1 MSALQKF
8 LLLHVVLA
16 GAMEVLNRCVYGSS
30 FSFPFFYLCFLSSN
44 VSITKVFF
52 VTATGISWCYAGVE
66 SLFTARRFLLSISLL
81 LFAVIYCQYY
91 RSSFVTAVNF
101 MQVLNHCSSITGL
114 HSMCSIV
121 FVVTFAMVLSS
132 AEVFSRPYLRNG

>member
-1 MSALQKF
+1 VFTARHFLFHFFTSVFCHPVSVLQKF
-8 LLLHVVLA
+8 
-16 GAMEVLNRCVYGSS
+16 
-30 FSFPFFYLCFLSSN
+30 
-44 VSITKVFF
+44 FF